1 MDIGIAEMRKSEK
14 NIGGGGE
21 SNIEGAELSIGGAE
35 GHPKSIQIDT
45 SEHLSYR
52 RKPLK
57 LFSFTNLWMSV
68 LPIIIHEIVRIMSL
82 GLVVG
87 K

>member
-14 NIGGGGE
+14 KKHWGGGE

-45 SEHLSYR
+45 SAPR
-52 RKPLK
+52 
-57 LFSFTNLWMSV
+57 
-68 LPIIIHEIVRIMSL
+68 
-82 GLVVG
+82 
-87 K
+87 